1 MSDENTE
8 GNDDGSS
15 IVPVR
20 IEEEMRTS
28 YMDYAMSVI
37 IGRALPDVRD
47 GLKPVH
53 RRILYAMYEQGN
65 SYNRAYKKSA
75 RIVGDVIGKYHPHG
89 DSAVYDAL
97 VRMAQTFSMRLPLV
111 DGQGNFGSV
120 DGDPPAAMRYTEV
133 RMTQA
138 CSELLADIE
147 KETVDFGPN
156 YDGQETEPLVLPSR
170 IPTLLVNGSE
180 GIAVGMATRIPPHNL
195 GEIISATLHLIDNPE
210 ATCAD
215 LMQIVPGPDFPT
227 AGFLYR
233 LDGIQSAYETGRG
246 VIRIRARTEIETNE
260 RNGKDS
266 IIVTELPYQVNK
278 AKLLEKIAQLVR
290 EKNVDGITDLR
301 DESDRKGM
309 RMVIELRRDANAQV
323 VLNHLYKRTYLETSF
338 GINMLAI
345 VAGQPQ
351 VLPLKDILE
360 HFIDFRR
367 DVVTRR
373 TIFALKKAKARLH
386 ILEGLKKAVDMID
399 EVIRRIRAS
408 NDADEARHAL
418 MDLLDID
425 RVQSQ
430 AILDMRLQRLTGL
443 EINKLVD
450 EIDEVTSFINRQL
463 EILNNESE
471 LLGVIRTELNEIRDA
486 YATPRRTEILPIS
499 GEISIEDLIANE
511 DEVVTLTHTG
521 YVKRTLLS
529 EYRTQRRGGKGLKGM
544 VTKDEDFVED
554 VWVTTTHS
562 SLLVFTSVG
571 KVYRLKVHELPAGSR
586 AAKGKPIINMLPV
599 DKEKDEKVLAIVPFT
614 DFTDGYFVLTTTRN
628 GTIKKTALPAYKN
641 IHQAGII
648 AVNIEDGDE
657 LLSVKICA
665 VGDRIQL
672 ATHNGM
678 AITFR
683 EDQARSMGRATRG
696 VRGIRLRNEDIVNS
710 LVVIPREELIAQ
722 GIVEDVIDVTEGG
735 DESAAEEATAE
746 AEAAEGA
753 DDDAADEETVRNFK
767 SILTITENGFGKRT
781 AIARYPVQKRGGL
794 GVKTIKTGERNG
806 PVAGCRLVANEDQL
820 ILITDGGKIIRTR
833 VSEIPTRGRNTM
845 GVKIINLEPGER
857 VVGLAQFAERDDEDE
872 DLENTEEGAEATE
885 GAEAAEGAE
894 TAEATEGESTEG
906 EATEE
911 TAEETPA
918 SDDE

>member
-1 MSDENTE
+1 MADENTE
-8 GNDDGSS
+8 GNDDGTS

-20 IEEEMRTS
+20 IEDEMRSS

-65 SYNRAYKKSA
+65 SYNRPYKKSA

-97 VRMAQTFSMRLPLV
+97 VRMAQDFSMRVPLV

-138 CSELLADIE
+138 CSELLSDIE

-156 YDGQETEPLVLPSR
+156 YDGQESEPLVLPSR
-170 IPTLLVNGSE
+170 VPNLLVNGSE

-195 GEIISATLHLIDNPE
+195 GEVVSAALHLIDHPD
-210 ATCAD
+210 ASLDD
-215 LMQIVPGPDFPT
+215 LMEIVPGPDFPT

-233 LDGIQSAYETGRG
+233 LDGIRSAYETGRG

-260 RNGKDS
+260 RSNKDS

-290 EKNVDGITDLR
+290 EKSIDGITDLR

-309 RMVIELRRDANAQV
+309 RMVIELRRDANPQV

-360 HFIDFRR
+360 HFLDFRR

-373 TIFALKKAKARLH
+373 TLFDLKKARARLH
-386 ILEGLKKAVDMID
+386 ILEGLKRAVDMID
-399 EVIRRIRAS
+399 EVIRNIRAS
-408 NDADEARHAL
+408 KDADEARARLIAL
-418 MDLLDID
+418 LEID
-425 RVQSQ
+425 RVQAQ

-463 EILNNESE
+463 EILNNEAE
-471 LLGVIRTELNEIRDA
+471 LLGVIRQELTEIRDA
-486 YATPRRTEILPIS
+486 YATPRATEILPIS

-511 DEVVTLTHTG
+511 DEVVTLSHAG

-554 VWVTTTHS
+554 VWVTRTHA

-571 KVYRLKVHELPAGSR
+571 KVYKLKVHELPAGSR

-599 DKEKDEKVLAIVPFT
+599 DRENDEKVLAIVPFE
-614 DFTDGYFVLTTTRN
+614 DFHEGYFVLTTTKN

-648 AVNIEDGDE
+648 AVNIEEGDE

-672 ATHNGM
+672 VSTNGQ

-696 VRGIRLRNEDIVNS
+696 VRGIRLRADDLVNS
-710 LVVIPREELIAQ
+710 LVVVPREELLAQ
-722 GIVEDVIDVTEGG
+722 GIVEPTE
-735 DESAAEEATAE
+735 DEIAAEDELDASGDSTAVDADTE
-746 AEAAEGA
+746 AE
-753 DDDAADEETVRNFK
+753 DSAADEETVRNFK
-767 SILTITENGFGKRT
+767 SLLTITENGFGKRT

-820 ILITDGGKIIRTR
+820 ILITNGGKIIRTR

-845 GVKIINLEPGER
+845 GVKIINLEAGER
-857 VVGLAQFAERDDEDE
+857 VVGLAQFAETDEEEE
-872 DLENTEEGAEATE
+872 DATTTE
-885 GAEAAEGAE
+885 GVVKGDSVEPDGDAAASD
-894 TAEATEGESTEG
+894 TEGVESTP
-906 EATEE
+906 EAE
-911 TAEETPA
+911 
-918 SDDE
+918 

>member
-8 GNDDGSS
+8 GNDDDGTS
-15 IVPVR
+15 IVPVK
-20 IEEEMRTS
+20 IEDEMRSS

-97 VRMAQTFSMRLPLV
+97 VRMAQTFSMRVPLV

-138 CSELLADIE
+138 CSELLADLE

-156 YDGQETEPLVLPSR
+156 YDGQESEPLVLPSR
-170 IPTLLVNGSE
+170 IPNLLVNGSE

-195 GEIISATLHLIDNPE
+195 GEIISAALHLIEHPD
-210 ATCAD
+210 ATASD
-215 LMQIVPGPDFPT
+215 LMEIVPGPDFPT

-233 LDGIQSAYETGRG
+233 LDGIRSAYETGRG
-246 VIRIRARTEIETNE
+246 VIRIRARTDIETNE

-290 EKNVDGITDLR
+290 EKSIDGITDLR

-360 HFIDFRR
+360 HFLDFRR

-373 TIFALKKAKARLH
+373 TLFALKKARARLH
-386 ILEGLKKAVDMID
+386 ILEGLKRAVDMID
-399 EVIRRIRAS
+399 EVIRNIRAS
-408 NDADEARHAL
+408 KDADEARGRL
-418 MDLLDID
+418 MDLLEID
-425 RVQSQ
+425 RVQAQ

-443 EINKLVD
+443 EINKLLD
-450 EIDEVTSFINRQL
+450 EIAEVTSFINRQL

-471 LLGVIRTELNEIRDA
+471 LLGVIRRELNEIRDA

-511 DEVVTLTHTG
+511 DEVVTLTHAG

-554 VWVTTTHS
+554 VWVTTTHA
-562 SLLVFTSVG
+562 SLLVFTSTG
-571 KVYRLKVHELPAGSR
+571 KVYKLKVHELPAGSR

-599 DKEKDEKVLAIVPFT
+599 DRDKDEKVLAIVPFE
-614 DFTDGYFVLTTTRN
+614 DFHEGYFVLTTTLN

-648 AVNIEDGDE
+648 AVNIEEGDE

-672 ATHNGM
+672 ATNAGQ
-678 AITFR
+678 AVTFR

-696 VRGIRLRNEDIVNS
+696 VRGIRLRGEDTVNS

-722 GIVEDVIDVTEGG
+722 GIVESSE
-735 DESAAEEATAE
+735 DEQGAEDELELSADLPAVSEEAGDDATS
-746 AEAAEGA
+746 
-753 DDDAADEETVRNFK
+753 DDAADEETVRNFK

-820 ILITDGGKIIRTR
+820 ILITNGGKIIRTR

-845 GVKIINLEPGER
+845 GVKIINLEVGER

-872 DLENTEEGAEATE
+872 LEAGEEGAEGTNADGEVLE
-885 GAEAAEGAE
+885 GAEVDAGEAGDD
-894 TAEATEGESTEG
+894 AEARV
-906 EATEE
+906 EA
-911 TAEETPA
+911 PA
-918 SDDE
+918 PDSE

>member
-1 MSDENTE
+1 MLARAVTEDLMADENTE
-8 GNDDGSS
+8 GNDDGTS

-20 IEEEMRTS
+20 IEDEMRSS

-65 SYNRAYKKSA
+65 SYNRPYKKSA

-97 VRMAQTFSMRLPLV
+97 VRMAQDFSMRVPLV

-138 CSELLADIE
+138 CSELLSDIE

-156 YDGQETEPLVLPSR
+156 YDGQESEPLVLPSR
-170 IPTLLVNGSE
+170 VPNLLVNGSE

-195 GEIISATLHLIDNPE
+195 GEVVSAALHLIDHPD
-210 ATCAD
+210 ATVTD
-215 LMQIVPGPDFPT
+215 LMEIVPGPDFPT

-233 LDGIQSAYETGRG
+233 LDGIRSAYETGRG
-246 VIRIRARTEIETNE
+246 VIRIRARTQIETNE
-260 RNGKDS
+260 RSNKDS

-290 EKNVDGITDLR
+290 EKAIDGITDLR

-360 HFIDFRR
+360 HFLDFRR

-373 TIFALKKAKARLH
+373 TLFDLEKARARLH
-386 ILEGLKKAVDMID
+386 ILEGLKRAVDMID
-399 EVIRRIRAS
+399 EVIRNIRAS
-408 NDADEARHAL
+408 KDADEARARLIAL
-418 MDLLDID
+418 LEID
-425 RVQSQ
+425 RIQAQ

-463 EILNNESE
+463 EILSNESE
-471 LLGVIRTELNEIRDA
+471 LLGVIRQELTEIRDA

-511 DEVVTLTHTG
+511 DEVVTLSHAG

-554 VWVTTTHS
+554 VWVTRTHA
-562 SLLVFTSVG
+562 SLLVFTSTG
-571 KVYRLKVHELPAGSR
+571 KVYKLKVHELPAGSR

-599 DKEKDEKVLAIVPFT
+599 DRDKEEKVLAIVPFE
-614 DFTDGYFVLTTTRN
+614 DFHEGYFVLTTTRN
-628 GTIKKTALPAYKN
+628 GTIKKTELPAYKN

-648 AVNIEDGDE
+648 AVNIEEGDE

-672 ATHNGM
+672 TSTNGQ

-683 EDQARSMGRATRG
+683 EDQARAMGRATRG
-696 VRGIRLRNEDIVNS
+696 VRGIRLRSDDTVNS
-710 LVVIPREELIAQ
+710 LVVIPRDELLAQ
-722 GIVEDVIDVTEGG
+722 GIVELTEDEIDADEALDASG
-735 DESAAEEATAE
+735 DATAID
-746 AEAAEGA
+746 A
-753 DDDAADEETVRNFK
+753 DMDGEEDNVADEETVRNFK
-767 SILTITENGFGKRT
+767 SLLTITENGFGKRT

-820 ILITDGGKIIRTR
+820 ILITNGGKIIRTR

-845 GVKIINLEPGER
+845 GVKIINLEAGER
-857 VVGLAQFAERDDEDE
+857 VVGLAQFAETDDE
-872 DLENTEEGAEATE
+872 EETTSAEAVDGEVIE
-885 GAEAAEGAE
+885 GEVV
-894 TAEATEGESTEG
+894 EGESSD
-906 EATEE
+906 EAE
-911 TAEETPA
+911 TNDEA
-918 SDDE
+918 SPDVE